1 MDHRRPQADGD
12 PPVSPSPHLPVT
24 PSPPPPVPPSLPVS
38 RLLVPNLRWWI
49 GALLFASTVINYIDR
64 QTLNVL
70 APYLKA
76 EYHWTN
82 SDFALIVISFRFSY
96 AVVQFLGGRLIDVLG
111 TRRGLSITVAW
122 YSVMAMLTSLSR
134 GLASFCG
141 FRFLLG
147 AGEAANWPGATKA
160 VSEWFPAKERGIA
173 VALFDSGSAIGGAV
187 APSLVVWLYHAFGTW
202 RPAFLIT
209 GTLGFLWLLAW
220 IATYH
225 RPEDHP
231 RITDSERT
239 MILASRSGAGEGHL
253 QTRTPV
259 SMLVGYRQTWGCVLA
274 KAILDP
280 YWYLVAD
287 WFALFLVSRGF
298 KLEDTL
304 MGFWIPFV
312 CADLGNFV
320 GGGLSSYFIHRGW
333 TVGSARR
340 VIFLICGPFMLL
352 MIPAVYTTRLWLLI
366 AEFGLA
372 TLGYAACAT
381 IFLTLPSDLFESGS
395 VATVS
400 GLAGMVTG
408 FVTIAAT
415 YTIGA
420 VTDRYSFAPILMGA
434 SAAPVLA
441 SIAVFSL
448 VRNTKNTGNGV
459 LLRI

>member
-1 MDHRRPQADGD
+1 MMEVPDRHR
-12 PPVSPSPHLPVT
+12 SPRV
-24 PSPPPPVPPSLPVS
+24 V
-38 RLLVPNLRWWI
+38 VPNLRWWI

-64 QTLNVL
+64 QTLSVL

-76 EYHWTN
+76 EHHWTN
-82 SDFALIVISFRFSY
+82 SDFALIVIFFRLSY
-96 AVVQFLGGRLIDVLG
+96 AIVQFVGGRLVDVLG
-111 TRRGLSITVAW
+111 TRRGLSLAVAW
-122 YSVMAMLTSLSR
+122 YSVMAMLTSFAR
-134 GLASFCG
+134 GLWSFCA

-160 VSEWFPAKERGIA
+160 VAEWFPAKERGIA
-173 VALFDSGSAIGGAV
+173 VALFDSGSAIGGAI

-209 GTLGFLWLLAW
+209 GTLGFLWLIAW
-220 IATYH
+220 LTTYH
-225 RPEDHP
+225 KPEEHP
-231 RITDSERT
+231 RISDSELT
-239 MILASRSGAGEGHL
+239 MILATRSGANQESPR
-253 QTRTPV
+253 TRTPV
-259 SMLVGYRQTWGCVLA
+259 STLLRYRQTWGIVLL

-280 YWYLVAD
+280 YWYMVAD

-304 MGFWIPFV
+304 VGFWVPFV

-333 TVGSARR
+333 SVGAARR
-340 VIFLICGPFMLL
+340 SIFFICGPLMLL
-352 MIPAVYTTRLWLLI
+352 MIPAVYTTSLWLLI
-366 AEFGLA
+366 GEFGLA

-400 GLAGMVTG
+400 GLSGMVTG

-420 VTDRYSFAPILMGA
+420 VTDRYSFAPILLGA

-441 SIAVFSL
+441 IIVVTLL
-448 VRNTKNTGNGV
+448 VKNTRNSGIGV

>member
-1 MDHRRPQADGD
+1 MEIPDESQA
-12 PPVSPSPHLPVT
+12 
-24 PSPPPPVPPSLPVS
+24 
-38 RLLVPNLRWWI
+38 RQLVIPNLRWWI
-49 GALLFASTVINYIDR
+49 GALLFASTVVNYIDR
-64 QTLNVL
+64 QALNVL

-76 EYHWTN
+76 EYHWNN
-82 SDFALIVISFRFSY
+82 SDFALIVIAFRVSY
-96 AVVQFLGGRLIDVLG
+96 SVVQLIGGRLVDVLG
-111 TRRGLSITVAW
+111 TRRGLGLAVAW
-122 YSVMAMLTSLSR
+122 YSVMAMLTSLAN
-134 GLASFCG
+134 GLGSFCT

-160 VSEWFPAKERGIA
+160 VSEWFPAKERAIA

-187 APSLVVWLYHAFGTW
+187 APALVVWLFHEFGTW
-202 RPAFLIT
+202 RPVFLIT
-209 GTLGFLWLLAW
+209 GALGFLWVFVW

-231 RITDSERT
+231 HISESERD
-239 MILASRSGAGEGHL
+239 MIRKTRSGADETL
-253 QTRTPV
+253 APTRV
-259 SMLVGYRQTWGCVLA
+259 SVLMLARYRQTWGVVLA

-280 YWYLVAD
+280 YWFLVAD

-304 MGFWIPFV
+304 VGFWIPFV

-333 TVGSARR
+333 SVGAARR
-340 VIFLICGPFMLL
+340 IIFLICGPLMLL
-352 MIPAVYTTRLWLLI
+352 MIPAVYTTNLWLLI

-420 VTDRYSFAPILMGA
+420 VTDKYSFAPILLGA

-441 SIAVFSL
+441 SIAVFAL
-448 VRNTKNTGNGV
+448 VRNTRNTGNGV

>member
-1 MDHRRPQADGD
+1 
-12 PPVSPSPHLPVT
+12 
-24 PSPPPPVPPSLPVS
+24 
-38 RLLVPNLRWWI
+38 
-49 GALLFASTVINYIDR
+49 
-64 QTLNVL
+64 
-70 APYLKA
+70 
-76 EYHWTN
+76 
-82 SDFALIVISFRFSY
+82 
-96 AVVQFLGGRLIDVLG
+96 VQFLGGRLIDVLG
-111 TRRGLSITVAW
+111 TRRGLSLTVAW

-134 GLASFCG
+134 GLWSFCG

-160 VSEWFPAKERGIA
+160 VSEWFPPKERSIA

-187 APSLVVWLYHAFGTW
+187 APSLVVWLYHVFGTW

-209 GTLGFLWLLAW
+209 GTLGFLWLIAW
-220 IATYH
+220 MTTYYK
-225 RPEDHP
+225 PEDHP
-231 RITDSERT
+231 RITDAERA
-239 MILASRSGAGEGHL
+239 MILGSRSGAGEAPRA
-253 QTRTPV
+253 RTPV
-259 SMLVGYRQTWGCVLA
+259 ATLVGYRQTWGCVLA

-304 MGFWIPFV
+304 VGFWIPFV

-333 TVGSARR
+333 TVGAARR
-340 VIFLICGPFMLL
+340 IIFLICGPLMLL

-441 SIAVFSL
+441 AIAVFAL
-448 VRNTKNTGNGV
+448 VQNTKNSGNGV

>member
-1 MDHRRPQADGD
+1 MTRADRTR
-12 PPVSPSPHLPVT
+12 SPRSV
-24 PSPPPPVPPSLPVS
+24 
-38 RLLVPNLRWWI
+38 VPNLRWWI

-76 EYHWTN
+76 EYRWTN
-82 SDFALIVISFRFSY
+82 SDFALIVIAFRVAY
-96 AVVQFLGGRLIDVLG
+96 AVVQLIGGRLVDRLG
-111 TRRGLSITVAW
+111 TRRGLFIAVAW
-122 YSVMAMLTSLSR
+122 YSVMAMLTSLSN
-134 GLASFCG
+134 GLGSFCT

-160 VSEWFPAKERGIA
+160 VSEWFPARERGIA
-173 VALFDSGSAIGGAV
+173 VALFDSGSAIGAAV
-187 APSLVVWLYHAFGTW
+187 APALVVWLLHVFGTW
-202 RPAFLIT
+202 RPVFLIT
-209 GTLGFLWLLAW
+209 GALGFLWLLAW
-220 IATYH
+220 MAMYH
-225 RPEDHP
+225 RPEEHP
-231 RITDSERT
+231 RIGDSERA
-239 MILASRSGAGEGHL
+239 MILESRSGAGESREPARAPL
-253 QTRTPV
+253 STLIR
-259 SMLVGYRQTWGCVLA
+259 YRQTWGVVLA

-280 YWYLVAD
+280 YWFLVAD
-287 WFALFLVSRGF
+287 WFALFLESRGF

-304 MGFWIPFV
+304 LGFWVPFV

-333 TVGSARR
+333 SIGAARR
-340 VIFLICGPFMLL
+340 IIFLICGPLMLL
-352 MIPAVYTTRLWLLI
+352 LIPAAYTTPLWLLI

-381 IFLTLPSDLFESGS
+381 IFLTLPSDLFASGS

-400 GLAGMVTG
+400 GLAGTVTG

-415 YTIGA
+415 YTIGV
-420 VTDRYSFAPILMGA
+420 VTDKYSFAPILMGA

-441 SIAVFSL
+441 TIAVFAL
-448 VRNTKNTGNGV
+448 ARNTSNTGNGV

>member
-1 MDHRRPQADGD
+1 MDSTGAGASNRRVA
-12 PPVSPSPHLPVT
+12 VSPLRRVGH
-24 PSPPPPVPPSLPVS
+24 
-38 RLLVPNLRWWI
+38 LRWWI

-76 EYHWTN
+76 EYRWTN
-82 SDFALIVISFRFSY
+82 SDFALIVISFRLSY
-96 AVVQFLGGRLIDVLG
+96 AVVQFLGGRLVDLLG

-122 YSVMAMLTSLSR
+122 YSTMAMLTSLSR
-134 GLASFCG
+134 GLFSFCG

-160 VSEWFPAKERGIA
+160 VSEWFPAQERGIA

-187 APSLVVWLYHAFGTW
+187 APALVVWLYHVFGTW

-220 IATYH
+220 ILTYH
-225 RPEDHP
+225 KPENHP
-231 RITDSERT
+231 RITDAERA
-239 MILASRSGAGEGHL
+239 MILASRSGAGE
-253 QTRTPV
+253 TRSEARTPV
-259 SMLVGYRQTWGCVLA
+259 SKLAGYRQTWGCVLA

-304 MGFWIPFV
+304 IGFWIPFV

-333 TVGSARR
+333 TVGAARR
-340 VIFLICGPFMLL
+340 VIFLLCGPLMLL

-381 IFLTLPSDLFESGS
+381 VFLTLPSDLFESGS

-441 SIAVFSL
+441 AIAVFTL
-448 VRNTKNTGNGV
+448 VQNTQHSGKGV

>member
-1 MDHRRPQADGD
+1 MEIPDKSH
-12 PPVSPSPHLPVT
+12 SPRFV
-24 PSPPPPVPPSLPVS
+24 V
-38 RLLVPNLRWWI
+38 RNLRWWI

-70 APYLKA
+70 APYLKG

-82 SDFALIVISFRFSY
+82 RDFALIVIAFRLSY
-96 AVVQFLGGRLIDVLG
+96 AVVQLIGGRLVDVLG
-111 TRRGLSITVAW
+111 TRRGLGLAVAW
-122 YSVMAMLTSLSR
+122 YSVMAMLTSLAS
-134 GLASFCG
+134 GLGSFCA

-160 VSEWFPAKERGIA
+160 VSEWFPAKERSIA

-187 APSLVVWLYHAFGTW
+187 APALVVWLFSAFGTW

-209 GTLGFLWLLAW
+209 GALGFLWLLAW
-220 IATYH
+220 MAIYH
-225 RPEDHP
+225 RPEEHP
-231 RITDSERT
+231 LISDSERA
-239 MILASRSGAGEGHL
+239 MILKTRSGADE
-253 QTRTPV
+253 TPAPDRAPV
-259 SMLVGYRQTWGCVLA
+259 WMLLRYRQTWGVILA

-280 YWYLVAD
+280 YWFLVAD

-304 MGFWIPFV
+304 AGFWIPFV

-333 TVGSARR
+333 SLGASRR
-340 VIFLICGPFMLL
+340 IIFLICGPLMLML
-352 MIPAVYTTRLWLLI
+352 IPAVYTTRLWLLI

-415 YTIGA
+415 ATIGA
-420 VTDRYSFAPILMGA
+420 VTDEYSFAPILLGA

-441 SIAVFSL
+441 AIAVFAL
-448 VRNTKNTGNGV
+448 VRNTRNTGNGV

>member
-1 MDHRRPQADGD
+1 MDATDAGASDHRVAAPPR
-12 PPVSPSPHLPVT
+12 PPVGPSPA
-24 PSPPPPVPPSLPVS
+24 SPLRRVA
-38 RLLVPNLRWWI
+38 NLRWWI

-64 QTLNVL
+64 QTINVL
-70 APYLKA
+70 APFLKA

-82 SDFALIVISFRFSY
+82 SDFALIVISFRLSY

-111 TRRGLSITVAW
+111 TRRGLSLTVAW
-122 YSVMAMLTSLSR
+122 YSVMAMLTSLSS
-134 GLASFCG
+134 GLWSFCG

-160 VSEWFPAKERGIA
+160 VSEWFPPKERGIA

-187 APSLVVWLYHAFGTW
+187 APALVVWLYHVFGTW

-220 IATYH
+220 MATYH
-225 RPEDHP
+225 KPEDHP
-231 RITDSERT
+231 RITDAERA
-239 MILASRSGAGEGHL
+239 MILGTRSGAGEAPRA
-253 QTRTPV
+253 RTPV
-259 SMLVGYRQTWGCVLA
+259 STLVGYRQTWGCVLA

-304 MGFWIPFV
+304 VGFWIPFV

-333 TVGSARR
+333 SVGAARR
-340 VIFLICGPFMLL
+340 SIFLICGPLMLL

-381 IFLTLPSDLFESGS
+381 AFLTLPSDLFESGS

-441 SIAVFSL
+441 AIAVFAL
-448 VRNTKNTGNGV
+448 VQNTKNSGNGV
-459 LLRI
+459 LLKI

>member
-1 MDHRRPQADGD
+1 MRAGRGRPRA
-12 PPVSPSPHLPVT
+12 VSH
-24 PSPPPPVPPSLPVS
+24 
-38 RLLVPNLRWWI
+38 LRWWI
-49 GALLFASTVINYIDR
+49 GGLLFASTVINYIDR
-64 QTLNVL
+64 QTLSVL

-76 EYHWTN
+76 EHHWTN
-82 SDFALIVISFRFSY
+82 SDFASIVIAFRISY
-96 AVVQFLGGRLIDVLG
+96 AVVQFVGGRFVDVLG
-111 TRRGLSITVAW
+111 TRLGLSIAVAW
-122 YSVMAMLTSLSR
+122 YSVMAMLTSLAG
-134 GLASFCG
+134 GLWSFRV

-173 VALFDSGSAIGGAV
+173 VALFDSGSAVGGAV
-187 APSLVVWLYHAFGTW
+187 APSLVVWLYHVFGTW

-220 IATYH
+220 ILTYH
-225 RPEDHP
+225 RPEEHP
-231 RITDSERT
+231 RISESELA
-239 MILASRSGAGEGHL
+239 MILATRAGADEEAPAK
-253 QTRTPV
+253 RTPV
-259 SMLVGYRQTWGCVLA
+259 TKLIGFRQTWGVVLP

-287 WFALFLVSRGF
+287 WFAIFLVSRGF

-304 MGFWIPFV
+304 IGFWIPFV

-320 GGGLSSYFIHRGW
+320 GGGLSSFFIHRGW
-333 TVGSARR
+333 SVGRARR
-340 VIFLICGPFMLL
+340 VIFLICGPLMLML
-352 MIPAVYTTRLWLLI
+352 IPAVYTTRLWLLI

-408 FVTIAAT
+408 LVTIGVT

-420 VTDRYSFAPILMGA
+420 VTDKYSFAPILLGA

-441 SIAVFSL
+441 AIVVFVF
-448 VRNTKNTGNGV
+448 VRNTSQTGNGV

>member
-1 MDHRRPQADGD
+1 MTRPRT
-12 PPVSPSPHLPVT
+12 VSH
-24 PSPPPPVPPSLPVS
+24 
-38 RLLVPNLRWWI
+38 LRWWI
-49 GALLFASTVINYIDR
+49 GGLLFASTVINYIDR

-76 EYHWTN
+76 DYHWTN
-82 SDFALIVISFRFSY
+82 SDFALIVIAFRLSY
-96 AVVQFLGGRLIDVLG
+96 AVVQFVGGRFIDYVG
-111 TRRGLSITVAW
+111 TRRGLTITVAW
-122 YSVMAMLTSLSR
+122 YSVMAIVTSFAT
-134 GLASFCG
+134 GLKTFCA

-187 APSLVVWLYHAFGTW
+187 APALVVWLYHVFGTW
-202 RPAFLIT
+202 RPAFMIT

-220 IATYH
+220 ILTYH
-225 RPEDHP
+225 RPEEHP
-231 RITDSERT
+231 RISDPERT
-239 MILASRSGAGEGHL
+239 MILATRSGADEEL
-253 QTRTPV
+253 VTTRTPM
-259 SMLVGYRQTWGCVLA
+259 SRILGYRQTWGCILS

-304 MGFWIPFV
+304 VGFWVPFV

-320 GGGLSSYFIHRGW
+320 GGGLSSWFIHRGW
-333 TVGSARR
+333 TVGAARR
-340 VIFLICGPFMLL
+340 VIFLICGPLMLL

-381 IFLTLPSDLFESGS
+381 VFLTLPSDLFESGS

-400 GLAGMVTG
+400 GLAGGVTG

-420 VTDRYSFAPILMGA
+420 VTDKYSFAPILMGA

-441 SIAVFSL
+441 AIVVFAL

-459 LLRI
+459 VLKI

>member
-1 MDHRRPQADGD
+1 MEIPDKFYSDRFII
-12 PPVSPSPHLPVT
+12 S
-24 PSPPPPVPPSLPVS
+24 
-38 RLLVPNLRWWI
+38 NLRWSI

-64 QTLNVL
+64 QTLNIL

-82 SDFALIVISFRFSY
+82 SDFALIVIAFRISY
-96 AVVQFLGGRLIDVLG
+96 AVVQLIGGRLVDVLG
-111 TRRGLSITVAW
+111 TRRGLGLAVAW
-122 YSVMAMLTSLSR
+122 YSMMAMLTSLAS
-134 GLASFCG
+134 GLGSFCA

-187 APSLVVWLYHAFGTW
+187 APALVVGLFHVFGTW
-202 RPAFLIT
+202 RPAFLVT
-209 GTLGFLWLLAW
+209 GALGFLWLLAW
-220 IATYH
+220 MAMYH

-231 RITDSERT
+231 RISDSERT
-239 MILASRSGAGEGHL
+239 MILKTRSGADEA
-253 QTRTPV
+253 QAPARAPISV
-259 SMLVGYRQTWGCVLA
+259 LVQYRQTWGVVLA

-280 YWYLVAD
+280 YWFLVAD
-287 WFALFLVSRGF
+287 WFAVFLVSRGF

-304 MGFWIPFV
+304 VGFWIPFV

-333 TVGSARR
+333 SVGASRR
-340 VIFLICGPFMLL
+340 VIFLICGPLMLL
-352 MIPAVYTTRLWLLI
+352 MIPAAYTTKLWLLI

-408 FVTIAAT
+408 FVTIVAT
-415 YTIGA
+415 YTIGT
-420 VTDRYSFAPILMGA
+420 VTDKYSFTPILLGA

-441 SIAVFSL
+441 AIAVFAL
-448 VRNTKNTGNGV
+448 VRNTRNTGNGV

>member
-1 MDHRRPQADGD
+1 MKIPDR
-12 PPVSPSPHLPVT
+12 
-24 PSPPPPVPPSLPVS
+24 PPPARFVV
-38 RLLVPNLRWWI
+38 VNLRWWI

-64 QTLNVL
+64 QTLSVL
-70 APYLKA
+70 APYLKV

-82 SDFALIVISFRFSY
+82 SDFALVVIAFRVSY
-96 AVVQFLGGRLIDVLG
+96 SVVQLLGGRLVDILG
-111 TRRGLSITVAW
+111 TRRGLGLAVAW
-122 YSVMAMLTSLSR
+122 YSMIAMLTSLAG
-134 GLASFCG
+134 GLGSFCT

-160 VSEWFPAKERGIA
+160 VSEWFPAKERSLA

-187 APSLVVWLYHAFGTW
+187 APALVVWLFHMFGTW

-209 GTLGFLWLLAW
+209 GALGFLWLLAW
-220 IATYH
+220 MATYH
-225 RPEDHP
+225 RPEEHP
-231 RITDSERT
+231 HISDSERDL
-239 MILASRSGAGEGHL
+239 ILKTRSGADE
-253 QTRTPV
+253 TPV
-259 SMLVGYRQTWGCVLA
+259 SERVSVSQLLRYRQTWGVILA

-280 YWYLVAD
+280 YWFVVAD
-287 WFALFLVSRGF
+287 WFAIFLVSRGF
-298 KLEDTL
+298 KLEETL
-304 MGFWIPFV
+304 VGFWIPFV

-333 TVGSARR
+333 SVGAARR
-340 VIFLICGPFMLL
+340 VIFLICGPLMLF
-352 MIPAVYTTRLWLLI
+352 MIPAAYTTHLWLLI

-400 GLAGMVTG
+400 GMAGMVTG

-415 YTIGA
+415 YAVGA
-420 VTDRYSFAPILMGA
+420 VADIYSFAPILLAA

-441 SIAVFSL
+441 AIAVLAL
-448 VRNTKNTGNGV
+448 VQNTRNTGNGV

>member
-1 MDHRRPQADGD
+1 MEIPNKSRS
-12 PPVSPSPHLPVT
+12 SPFGT
-24 PSPPPPVPPSLPVS
+24 
-38 RLLVPNLRWWI
+38 PNLRWWI

-82 SDFALIVISFRFSY
+82 RDFALIVIAFRISY
-96 AVVQFLGGRLIDVLG
+96 AVVQLIGGRLVDVLG
-111 TRRGLSITVAW
+111 TRRGLGLAVAW
-122 YSVMAMLTSLSR
+122 YSVMAMLTSLAS
-134 GLASFCG
+134 GLGSFCT

-160 VSEWFPAKERGIA
+160 VSEWFPAKERSIA

-187 APSLVVWLYHAFGTW
+187 APALVVWLFQVFGTW

-209 GTLGFLWLLAW
+209 GSLGFLWLLVW
-220 IATYH
+220 TATYH
-225 RPEDHP
+225 RPEEHP
-231 RITDSERT
+231 RIGDSERA
-239 MILASRSGAGEGHL
+239 MILNTRSGAD
-253 QTRTPV
+253 QTPAPTRAPL
-259 SMLVGYRQTWGCVLA
+259 SILVRYRPTWGIVLA

-280 YWYLVAD
+280 YWFLVAD

-304 MGFWIPFV
+304 VGFWIPFV

-320 GGGLSSYFIHRGW
+320 GGGLSSYFIHLGW
-333 TVGSARR
+333 SVGAARR
-340 VIFLICGPFMLL
+340 IIFLICGPLMLL

-381 IFLTLPSDLFESGS
+381 IFLTLPSDVFESGS

-420 VTDRYSFAPILMGA
+420 VTDKYSFAPILLGA

-441 SIAVFSL
+441 AIAVFAL
-448 VRNTKNTGNGV
+448 VRNTRNTGNGV

>member
-1 MDHRRPQADGD
+1 MEIRDESQA
-12 PPVSPSPHLPVT
+12 
-24 PSPPPPVPPSLPVS
+24 
-38 RLLVPNLRWWI
+38 RQLVIPNLRWWI
-49 GALLFASTVINYIDR
+49 GALLFASTVVNYIDR
-64 QTLNVL
+64 QALNVL

-76 EYHWTN
+76 EYHWNN
-82 SDFALIVISFRFSY
+82 SDFALIVIAFRVSY
-96 AVVQFLGGRLIDVLG
+96 AVVQLIGGRLVDVLG
-111 TRRGLSITVAW
+111 TRRGLGLAVAW
-122 YSVMAMLTSLSR
+122 YSVMAMLTSLAN
-134 GLASFCG
+134 GLGSFCT

-160 VSEWFPAKERGIA
+160 VSEWFPAKERAIA

-187 APSLVVWLYHAFGTW
+187 APALVVWLFHEFGTW
-202 RPAFLIT
+202 RPVFLIT
-209 GTLGFLWLLAW
+209 GALGFLWVFVW
-220 IATYH
+220 MATYH

-231 RITDSERT
+231 YISASERD
-239 MILASRSGAGEGHL
+239 MIRKTRSGADETL
-253 QTRTPV
+253 APTRTSV
-259 SMLVGYRQTWGCVLA
+259 LMLARYRQTWGVVLA

-280 YWYLVAD
+280 YWFLVAD

-304 MGFWIPFV
+304 VGFWIPFV

-333 TVGSARR
+333 SVGAARR
-340 VIFLICGPFMLL
+340 IIFLICGPLMLL
-352 MIPAVYTTRLWLLI
+352 MIPAVYTTNLWLLI

-400 GLAGMVTG
+400 GMAGMVTG

-420 VTDRYSFAPILMGA
+420 VTDKYSFAPILLGA
-434 SAAPVLA
+434 STAPVFA
-441 SIAVFSL
+441 SIAVFAL
-448 VRNTKNTGNGV
+448 VRNTRNTGNGV

>member
-1 MDHRRPQADGD
+1 MNAAGGKPQAAGLG
-12 PPVSPSPHLPVT
+12 LPA
-24 PSPPPPVPPSLPVS
+24 SPPFRSTVS
-38 RLLVPNLRWWI
+38 HLRWWI
-49 GALLFASTVINYIDR
+49 GGLLFASTVINYIDR

-76 EYHWTN
+76 EHHWTN
-82 SDFALIVISFRFSY
+82 SDFALIVISFRISY
-96 AVVQFLGGRLIDVLG
+96 AVVQFLGGRLVDLLG
-111 TRRGLSITVAW
+111 TRRGLSLTVTW
-122 YSVMAMLTSLSR
+122 YSVMAMLTSLAS
-134 GLASFCG
+134 GLWSFCS

-160 VSEWFPAKERGIA
+160 VSEWFPAQERGIA

-187 APSLVVWLYHAFGTW
+187 APSLVVWLYHVFGTW

-220 IATYH
+220 QLTYH
-225 RPEDHP
+225 RPEEHP
-231 RITDSERT
+231 RISDSERE
-239 MILASRSGAGEGHL
+239 MILATRAGADATL
-253 QTRTPV
+253 VSTRTPV
-259 SMLVGYRQTWGCVLA
+259 SKLVRYRQTWGCVLS

-312 CADLGNFV
+312 CADLGNFL
-320 GGGLSSYFIHRGW
+320 GGGLSSYFVHRGW
-333 TVGSARR
+333 SVGAARR
-340 VIFLICGPFMLL
+340 VIFLICGPLMLL

-381 IFLTLPSDLFESGS
+381 VFLTLPSDLFESGS

-441 SIAVFSL
+441 AIVVFAL
-448 VRNTKNTGNGV
+448 VQNTRNTGNGV
-459 LLRI
+459 ILRI

>member
-1 MDHRRPQADGD
+1 MAAHKA
-12 PPVSPSPHLPVT
+12 VA
-24 PSPPPPVPPSLPVS
+24 
-38 RLLVPNLRWWI
+38 NLRWWI

-82 SDFALIVISFRFSY
+82 SDFALIVIAFRISY

-111 TRRGLSITVAW
+111 TRRGLTITVAW
-122 YSVMAMLTSLSR
+122 YSVMAMVTSLAT
-134 GLASFCG
+134 GLKSFCA

-160 VSEWFPAKERGIA
+160 VSEWFPAKERGMA
-173 VALFDSGSAIGGAV
+173 VALFDSGSALGGAV
-187 APSLVVWLYHAFGTW
+187 APALVVWLYHSFGTW

-220 IATYH
+220 VLTYY

-231 RITDSERT
+231 RISDSERA
-239 MILASRSGAGEGHL
+239 MILATRAGASEQLSR
-253 QTRTPV
+253 TRTPV
-259 SMLVGYRQTWGCVLA
+259 AVLVGYRQTWGCVLA
-274 KAILDP
+274 KALLDP

-320 GGGLSSYFIHRGW
+320 GGGLSSWFIHRGW
-333 TVGSARR
+333 TVGAARR
-340 VIFLICGPFMLL
+340 VIFLICGPLMLL

-420 VTDRYSFAPILMGA
+420 VTDRYSFAPILMGS

-441 SIAVFSL
+441 AIAVFAL
-448 VRNTKNTGNGV
+448 VRNTAQTGDGV
-459 LLRI
+459 LLKI

>member
-1 MDHRRPQADGD
+1 MDLASGGPRPS
-12 PPVSPSPHLPVT
+12 VSPSPRRR
-24 PSPPPPVPPSLPVS
+24 VS
-38 RLLVPNLRWWI
+38 NLRWWI
-49 GALLFASTVINYIDR
+49 GALLFASTVVNYIDR

-76 EYHWTN
+76 EYHWNN
-82 SDFALIVISFRFSY
+82 SDFAWIVIAFRVSY
-96 AVVQFLGGRLIDVLG
+96 SVVQFLGGRLIDVLG
-111 TRRGLSITVAW
+111 TRRGLSLTVAW
-122 YSVMAMLTSLSR
+122 YSVMAMLTSLAS
-134 GLASFCG
+134 GLWSFCG

-220 IATYH
+220 ILTYYK
-225 RPEDHP
+225 PEDHP
-231 RITDSERT
+231 RISDSERA
-239 MILASRSGAGEGHL
+239 MILATRAGADEEVL

-259 SMLVGYRQTWGCVLA
+259 SKLVRYRQTWGVVAA

-333 TVGSARR
+333 TVGAARR
-340 VIFLICGPFMLL
+340 IIFLICGPFMLL

-420 VTDRYSFAPILMGA
+420 VTDRYSFAPILLGA

-441 SIAVFSL
+441 AIAVFTL
-448 VRNTKNTGNGV
+448 VRNTGNTGNGV
-459 LLRI
+459 LLKI

>member
-1 MDHRRPQADGD
+1 MDSTSGADRADRGNVRSPRRI
-12 PPVSPSPHLPVT
+12 VS
-24 PSPPPPVPPSLPVS
+24 
-38 RLLVPNLRWWI
+38 NLRWWI

-82 SDFALIVISFRFSY
+82 SDFALIVIAFRLSY
-96 AVVQFLGGRLIDVLG
+96 AIVQFVGGRVVDVLG
-111 TRRGLSITVAW
+111 TRRGLSLAVAW
-122 YSVMAMLTSLSR
+122 YSVMAMLTSLAT
-134 GLASFCG
+134 GLRSFCV

-173 VALFDSGSAIGGAV
+173 VALFDSGSAIGGAI

-220 IATYH
+220 LVTYH

-231 RITDSERT
+231 RISDAERA
-239 MILASRSGAGEGHL
+239 MILATRAGADEIAPA
-253 QTRTPV
+253 TRAPV
-259 SMLVGYRQTWGCVLA
+259 SQLIRYRQTWGIVLT

-280 YWYLVAD
+280 YWYMVAD

-320 GGGLSSYFIHRGW
+320 GGGLSSYFVHRGW
-333 TVGSARR
+333 SVGRARR
-340 VIFLICGPFMLL
+340 IIFLICGPLMLL

-420 VTDRYSFAPILMGA
+420 VTDKYSFAPILLGA
-434 SAAPVLA
+434 SVAPVLA
-441 SIAVFSL
+441 AIVVYAL